1 MTTETPAQDAR
12 WRNRIVGQADVP
24 PAELRANPANWRA
37 HPRRQREALRGSLDE
52 LGWVQQV
59 LVNRTTGNIVDG
71 HARLEEALRA
81 NAPTVPVLY
90 VELTPEEEALA
101 LATIDPIAGMA
112 VTDQAKLAELVAGI
126 TIDDDALR
134 SLLAGLTGTTKDGL
148 TDPDEI
154 PDPSPSTRLQT
165 GEMWALG
172 NHRLFIGSS
181 LEETS
186 YKRLLGSRKAGLVH
200 TDPPYG
206 VAYMSSSGKHEA
218 IENDELT
225 GDKLVDFLAVAFTRM
240 ARHTEPS
247 AAWYIWH
254 ATANRDEFAWA
265 MKRAGVAERQY
276 LMWVKPSP
284 TLGHGDYQQSYE
296 PCFYAA
302 RDGFEPT
309 FMAGRDQQTVWHAA
323 TRTSAGKGAT
333 IGNGILITDGDGRQL
348 WIQAAGPKGRKLRTV
363 RLEAGDELELA
374 DPGAESDAWFVG
386 RDHRPEHPT
395 QKPVELAARAIRNSS
410 RPGDI
415 ILDPFAG
422 SGSTLIAA
430 EQLERA
436 AYLIELEPRYA
447 QITID
452 RWQAFTGQEARRV
465 QD

>member
-1 MTTETPAQDAR
+1 
-12 WRNRIVGQADVP
+12 
-24 PAELRANPANWRA
+24 
-37 HPRRQREALRGSLDE
+37 
-52 LGWVQQV
+52 
-59 LVNRTTGNIVDG
+59 
-71 HARLEEALRA
+71 
-81 NAPTVPVLY
+81 
-90 VELTPEEEALA
+90 
-101 LATIDPIAGMA
+101 
-112 VTDQAKLAELVAGI
+112 
-126 TIDDDALR
+126 
-134 SLLAGLTGTTKDGL
+134 
-148 TDPDEI
+148 
-154 PDPSPSTRLQT
+154 
-165 GEMWALG
+165 
-172 NHRLFIGSS
+172 
-181 LEETS
+181 
-186 YKRLLGSRKAGLVH
+186 
-200 TDPPYG
+200 
-206 VAYMSSSGKHEA
+206 
-218 IENDELT
+218 
-225 GDKLVDFLAVAFTRM
+225 
-240 ARHTEPS
+240 
-247 AAWYIWH
+247 
-254 ATANRDEFAWA
+254 
-265 MKRAGVAERQY
+265 
-276 LMWVKPSP
+276 
-284 TLGHGDYQQSYE
+284 
-296 PCFYAA
+296 
-302 RDGFEPT
+302 
-309 FMAGRDQQTVWHAA
+309 MAGRDQQTVWHAA